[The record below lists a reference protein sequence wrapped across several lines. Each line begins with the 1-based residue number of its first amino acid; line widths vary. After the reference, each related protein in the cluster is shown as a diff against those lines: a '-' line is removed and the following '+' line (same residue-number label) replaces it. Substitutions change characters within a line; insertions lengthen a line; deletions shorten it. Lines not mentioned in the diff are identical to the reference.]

1 MLIGA
6 VLVWMGVLSVYDV
19 RQRRLPNLLTLSG
32 AGAIV
37 VGAAVAGHGM
47 AALSGAAA
55 LTTVYLLVHL
65 VAPTSMGAGDVKLAI
80 GLGAVTGC
88 FGAEVW
94 FLAAIG
100 APLLTAVLGTVAWLG
115 WSAKAVPHGPSMCLA
130 SAMALGLAQS

>member
-37 VGAAVAGHGM
+37 VGAVVAGHGM

-88 FGAEVW
+88 FGADVW

-130 SAMALGLAQS
+130 SAMALGLA

>member
-37 VGAAVAGHGM
+37 VGAVVAGHGM

-130 SAMALGLAQS
+130 SAMALGLA